1 MPDSFR
7 LQFGGLFD
15 GPFDAAVR
23 RDDVPV
29 EQDAVVSRYGHGRY
43 QRLLQPF
50 PFGFDA
56 FRVSTLLVGVYIVH
70 QDEVRAEVLV
80 TCTAR

>member
-1 MPDSFR
+1 MPYSFR

-15 GPFDAAVR
+15 GPFDAAVQC
-23 RDDVPV
+23 DDVPV
-29 EQDAVVSRYGHGRY
+29 EEDAVVSRYGHGRY

-56 FRVSTLLVGVYIVH
+56 FRVPALLVGVYIVH
-70 QDEVRAEVLV
+70 QYEVRAEVLV
-80 TCTAR
+80 TRTAR

>member
-7 LQFGGLFD
+7 FQFGGLFD
-15 GPFDAAVR
+15 GPFDAAVQ
-23 RDDVPV
+23 RDDVSV

-50 PFGFDA
+50 PFGFDP
-56 FRVSTLLVGVYIVH
+56 FRIPALLVGVYIVH
-70 QDEVRAEVLV
+70 QNEVRPEVLV
-80 TCTAR
+80 TRTAR